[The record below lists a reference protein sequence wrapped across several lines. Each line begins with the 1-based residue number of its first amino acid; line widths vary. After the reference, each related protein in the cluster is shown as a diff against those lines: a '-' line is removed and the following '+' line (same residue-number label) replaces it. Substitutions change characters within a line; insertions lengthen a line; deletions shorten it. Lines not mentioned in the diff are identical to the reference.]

1 MKYNPQ
7 DATDNPGTGLLE
19 PDIYPFKVVSADDT
33 RSNNGND
40 MIKVKLLIG
49 SSTHVFDNLLSHPKM
64 VFKLKHF
71 FEAVGIAEHFERGE
85 ISAKNCL
92 GKTGY
97 VKIAIEPASGQY
109 KEKNVVDDYVVQEG
123 QSKVRKPGVAD
134 MEVAADDIPF

>member
-7 DATDNPGTGLLE
+7 DATNNPSFSLLE
-19 PDIYPFKVVSADDT
+19 PDIYPFKVVEATDT
-33 RSNNGND
+33 RTNAGDD
-40 MIKVKLLIG
+40 MIKIKLIVG
-49 SSTHVFDNLLSHPKM
+49 SSAHVYDNLLSHPKM